1 LTEFTKY
8 TNVEENELWDYTTL
22 QHKAAT
28 DIPSLLVFLCVTISP
43 GKKRKEK
50 GTLNHE
56 HFTESQFTCK

>member
-1 LTEFTKY
+1 MNCGITL
-8 TNVEENELWDYTTL
+8 L

-50 GTLNHE
+50 KKGH
-56 HFTESQFTCK
+56 